1 MKRGTGARLAA
12 GILIGLV
19 VGGAIFGLGWVWPR
33 VYQDFE
39 NRTYDLRYSWFIGP
53 PRAQNLDDVVIVSVD
68 ARSLDVLGKFGKWPR
83 FYYAQ
88 AIANLAQAG
97 AKAVGF
103 DMLFTEPERPREEI
117 IELFKETRASKVT
130 QYLVDSLKVPGNP
143 SAVAD
148 GAIGEILRS
157 MEYDTEMGEVTSQAG
172 NVFYG
177 FEFLLGS
184 KGNHPDSLI
193 AGSALPVDV
202 RLAQDFT
209 FIRKQERNYLLEDV
223 EVPIPVLS
231 QSAKGVG
238 YVNAEPDADGVIRSV
253 PLFLHYH
260 GHTYPHLGL
269 RLAMDKL
276 GVSPQ
281 QVSVFP
287 GKYVEVGT
295 RRLPID
301 QDGRM
306 LIRYA
311 GNSLKFKY
319 LSFVDA
325 FLGQTQDGRPL
336 DFLKDKVVLVGV
348 TAPGLADLKAVPFSQ
363 TFPGVEIYANIIHS
377 ILADQFTQRS
387 PGWLTLAIILGIGL
401 LAGFLAMV
409 FKPRSSWIVAVV
421 LLAAY
426 VAASYYLM
434 KDHGLAIEIV
444 RPLGTV
450 FFTLLGCMTYRYVK
464 EERHA
469 NEIRGMFGT
478 YMSPTLVAQLIEKPD
493 MLKLGGDQ
501 KEITVFFSD
510 VQGFTTISE
519 GLHPGE
525 LVALLNEYL
534 TAMTDIII
542 SSGGFVDKYEGD
554 AIMAFWGAP
563 VEEPDHAL
571 RGCLCIIAMRKRL
584 AELNASLALRKMP
597 QLFTRF
603 GINSGSVIV
612 GNMGSAE
619 KFAYTAMGDT
629 VNQAARFEPANKEY
643 GTYCMMGETTYE
655 KVKDEVEARELD
667 LLQVKGKTKGVR
679 VFELLARKGE
689 LDPAKQELLTLYN
702 DGLKAYKE
710 RKWAEGIKAFQ
721 AALGLDPADGP
732 SKTYLARCQAY
743 QTTPPQADWDGVFV
757 MKTKG

>member
-1 MKRGTGARLAA
+1 
-12 GILIGLV
+12 
-19 VGGAIFGLGWVWPR
+19 
-33 VYQDFE
+33 
-39 NRTYDLRYSWFIGP
+39 
-53 PRAQNLDDVVIVSVD
+53 
-68 ARSLDVLGKFGKWPR
+68 
-83 FYYAQ
+83 
-88 AIANLAQAG
+88 
-97 AKAVGF
+97 
-103 DMLFTEPERPREEI
+103 
-117 IELFKETRASKVT
+117 
-130 QYLVDSLKVPGNP
+130 
-143 SAVAD
+143 
-148 GAIGEILRS
+148 
-157 MEYDTEMGEVTSQAG
+157 MGEVTRQAG

-184 KGNHPDSLI
+184 KGNHPDLPI
-193 AGSALPVDV
+193 ASSALPVDV
-202 RLAQDFT
+202 RLAQNFT

-223 EVPIPVLS
+223 EIPIPALTET
-231 QSAKGVG
+231 AKGVG

-276 GVSPQ
+276 GISPQ
-281 QVSVFP
+281 QVSILP
-287 GKYVEVGT
+287 GKYVELGS

-387 PGWLTLAIILGIGL
+387 PWWLTLAIILGIGL

-409 FKPRSSWIVAVV
+409 FKPRSSWVAAVV
-421 LLAAY
+421 LLVAY
-426 VAASYYLM
+426 FAVSYYLM
-434 KDHGLAIEIV
+434 KDRGLAIEVV
-444 RPLGTV
+444 RPFGAV
-450 FFTLLGCMTYRYVK
+450 FFTLLGCMTYRYVT

-469 NEIRGMFGT
+469 NEVRGMFGT
-478 YMSPTLVAQLIEKPD
+478 YMSPALVAQLIEKPD

-525 LVALLNEYL
+525 LVSLLNEYL
-534 TAMTDIII
+534 TAMTDIILDY
-542 SSGGFVDKYEGD
+542 GGFVDKYEGD

-563 VEEPDHAL
+563 VDEPEHAV
-571 RGCLCIIAMRKRL
+571 RCCQCILDMRKKL
-584 AELNASLALRKMP
+584 AELNASLQARGKP

-603 GINSGSVIV
+603 GINTGTVIV
-612 GNMGSAE
+612 GNMGSDE
-619 KFAYTAMGDT
+619 RFAYTAMGDT

-643 GTYCMMGETTYE
+643 GTYCMIGEATYE
-655 KVKDEVEARELD
+655 KVNGEMEARELD

-689 LDPAKQELLTLYN
+689 LDPARQELLTLYN
-702 DGLKAYKE
+702 DGLQAYKE
-710 RKWAEGIKAFQ
+710 RRWAEGMKAFQ

-743 QTTPPQADWDGVFV
+743 QANPPPPDWDGAFV

>member
-19 VGGAIFGLGWVWPR
+19 VGGAIFGLGWAWPR
-33 VYQDFE
+33 AYQDFE

-103 DMLFTEPERPREEI
+103 DILFTEPERPRDEI
-117 IELFKETRASKVT
+117 VELFKETRASKVT
-130 QYLVDSLKVPGNP
+130 QFLVDSLNVPGNP

-148 GAIGEILRS
+148 AAIGEILRS

-193 AGSALPVDV
+193 ASSALPVDV
-202 RLAQDFT
+202 RLAQNFT
-209 FIRKQERNYLLEDV
+209 FIRKQERNYVLEDI
-223 EVPIPVLS
+223 EVPIPALAS
-231 QSAKGVG
+231 SAKGVG
-238 YVNAEPDADGVIRSV
+238 YVNAEPDADGVIRSF

-287 GKYVEVGT
+287 GKYVELGS

-336 DFLKDKVVLVGV
+336 DFLKDKVVLIGV

-377 ILADQFTQRS
+377 ILADKFTQRS
-387 PGWLTLAIILGIGL
+387 PWWLTLTIILGIGL

-426 VAASYYLM
+426 FAASYYLM
-434 KDHGLAIEIV
+434 KDRGLAIEIV
-444 RPLGTV
+444 RPFGAV

-525 LVALLNEYL
+525 LVSLLNEYL

-542 SSGGFVDKYEGD
+542 SSGGFVDKYIGD

-563 VEEPDHAL
+563 VDEPDHAL
-571 RGCLCIIAMRKRL
+571 RCCLCIIAMRKRL
-584 AELNASLALRKMP
+584 VELNASLAERKIP

-603 GINSGSVIV
+603 GVSTGSVIV
-612 GNMGSAE
+612 GNMGSE
-619 KFAYTAMGDT
+619 ERFAYTAMGDT
-629 VNQAARFEPANKEY
+629 VNQASRFEPANKEY
-643 GTYCMMGETTYE
+643 GTYCMIGEATYE
-655 KVKDEVEARELD
+655 RVKGEVEARELD
-667 LLQVKGKTKGVR
+667 ILQVKGKTRGVR

-689 LDPAKQELLTLYN
+689 LDPASQELQTLYN

-710 RKWAEGIKAFQ
+710 RKWAEGIKAFEV
-721 AALGLDPADGP
+721 ALRLDPADGP

-743 QTTPPQADWDGVFV
+743 QANPPPPDWDGVFV

>member
-19 VGGAIFGLGWVWPR
+19 VGGAIFGLGWAWPR

-117 IELFKETRASKVT
+117 VELFKETRASKVT
-130 QYLVDSLKVPGNP
+130 QFLVDSLKVPGNP

-148 GAIGEILRS
+148 AAIGVILRS

-184 KGNHPDSLI
+184 KGNHPDSMI
-193 AGSALPVDV
+193 ASSALPVDI
-202 RLAQDFT
+202 RTAQNFT
-209 FIRKQERNYLLEDV
+209 FIRKQERDYLLEDV
-223 EVPIPVLS
+223 EIPIPALTET
-231 QSAKGVG
+231 AKGVG
-238 YVNAEPDADGVIRSV
+238 YVNAEPDADGVIRSF

-287 GKYVEVGT
+287 GKYVELGS

-387 PGWLTLAIILGIGL
+387 PWWLTLAIILGIGL
-401 LAGFLAMV
+401 VAGFLAMV
-409 FKPRSSWIVAVV
+409 FKPRSSWVAAVI

-426 VAASYYLM
+426 FAVSYYLM
-434 KDHGLAIEIV
+434 KDRGLAIEVV
-444 RPLGTV
+444 RPFGAV
-450 FFTLLGCMTYRYVK
+450 FFTLLGCMTYRYVT

-469 NEIRGMFGT
+469 NEVRGMFGT

-525 LVALLNEYL
+525 LVSLLNEYL
-534 TAMTDIII
+534 TAMTDIILDY
-542 SSGGFVDKYEGD
+542 GGFVDKYEGD

-563 VEEPDHAL
+563 VDEPEHAV
-571 RGCLCIIAMRKRL
+571 RCCHCILDMRKKL
-584 AELNASLALRKMP
+584 VELNSSLQGRGKP

-603 GINSGSVIV
+603 GVNTGTVIV
-612 GNMGSAE
+612 GNMGSDE
-619 KFAYTAMGDT
+619 RFAYTAMGDT

-643 GTYCMMGETTYE
+643 GTYCMIGEATYE
-655 KVKDEVEARELD
+655 KVKGEVEARELD

-689 LDPAKQELLTLYN
+689 LDPARQELLTLYN
-702 DGLKAYKE
+702 DGLGAYKE
-710 RKWAEGIKAFQ
+710 RKWAEGMKAFQ
-721 AALGLDPADGP
+721 AALGLDPGDGP
-732 SKTYLARCQAY
+732 SKTYIARCQAY
-743 QTTPPQADWDGVFV
+743 QTNPPPADWDGAFV

>member
-1 MKRGTGARLAA
+1 MKRGTGSRLAA

-19 VGGAIFGLGWVWPR
+19 VGSGIFGLGWAFPR

-83 FYYAQ
+83 FYYAW

-157 MEYDTEMGEVTSQAG
+157 MEYDTEMGEVTGQAG
-172 NVFYG
+172 NVYYG
-177 FEFLLGS
+177 FNFLLGS

-193 AGSALPVDV
+193 ASSALPVDV
-202 RLAQDFT
+202 RLAQNFT
-209 FIRKQERNYLLEDV
+209 FIRKQERNYVLEDI
-223 EVPIPVLS
+223 EVPIPALAS
-231 QSAKGVG
+231 SAKGVG
-238 YVNAEPDADGVIRSV
+238 YVNAEPDADGVIRSF

-287 GKYVEVGT
+287 GKYVELGS

-311 GNSLKFKY
+311 GNSLKFKH

-336 DFLKDKVVLVGV
+336 DFLKDKVVLIGV

-363 TFPGVEIYANIIHS
+363 TFDGVEIYANIIHS
-377 ILADQFTQRS
+377 ILADKFTQRS
-387 PGWLTLAIILGIGL
+387 PWWLTLTIILGIGL
-401 LAGFLAMV
+401 VAGFLAMV
-409 FKPRSSWIVAVV
+409 FKPRWSWIVAVV

-434 KDHGLAIEIV
+434 KDRGLAIEIV
-444 RPLGTV
+444 RPFGAV

-469 NEIRGMFGT
+469 NEVRGMFGT
-478 YMSPTLVAQLIEKPD
+478 YMSPALVNQLIEKPD
-493 MLKLGGDQ
+493 MLKLGGEQ

-510 VQGFTTISE
+510 IQGFSTISE
-519 GLHPGE
+519 GLHPSE
-525 LVALLNEYL
+525 LVPLINEYF
-534 TAMTDIII
+534 TAMTTIVIDY
-542 SSGGFVDKYEGD
+542 GGFVDKYEGD

-563 VEEPDHAL
+563 VDDPDHAIH
-571 RGCLCIIAMRKRL
+571 CCHCILDMRKKL
-584 AELNASLALRKMP
+584 VDLNAQLKVTGKP

-603 GINSGSVIV
+603 GISTGTVIV
-612 GNMGSAE
+612 GNMGSDE
-619 KFAYTAMGDT
+619 KFNYTAMGDT
-629 VNQAARFEPANKEY
+629 VVQAARFEPANKEY
-643 GTYCMMGETTYE
+643 GTYCMIGETTYE
-655 KVKDEVEARELD
+655 KVKGQVEARELD
-667 LLQVKGKTKGVR
+667 LLQVKGKTRGVR

-689 LDPAKQELLTLYN
+689 LDPARQELLTLYN
-702 DGLKAYKE
+702 DGLQAYKE

-721 AALGLDPADGP
+721 AALGLDPGDGP
-732 SKTYLARCQAY
+732 SKTYIARCQAY
-743 QTTPPQADWDGVFV
+743 QTTPPPADWDGVFV